1 MGSAT
6 ERTLSTTAVPP
17 REPYKRNR
25 GRVSFP
31 RRMTLDLDDV
41 RLEWLKEQAWQSRAN
56 GGAAG
61 LLRAAIDAMADDDD
75 LLVQVIARL

>member
-1 MGSAT
+1 MNSAT
-6 ERTLSTTAVPP
+6 QRTLSAAALPP

-31 RRMTLDLDDV
+31 RRMTLDLDDA
-41 RLEWLKEQAWQSRAN
+41 RLEWLKEQAWQSRAP

-61 LLRAAIDAMADDDD
+61 LLRAAIDAMSDDDD
-75 LLVQVIARL
+75 LLVQVIARI